1 MSSMAKIFVV
11 VNLVLIVAV
20 FGSAATLLGAQDDFR
35 AALNETATKA
45 RETHEAQEKSITR
58 LNSQIATQTSR
69 ASAET
74 GRADDAEQRFQL
86 AKANLDAALQINIS
100 ATSSLEGLKAEYQSL
115 RQLYEGQAE
124 MIKTLQTSAKEADQ
138 NYTNKNSAWELA
150 VQEGAARANRIAEL
164 SDSVSSLQADL
175 KSTAD
180 GKRDCDFWLAKYKE
194 RFGDI
199 TKSGEA
205 IRAEG
210 RVLEVR
216 DAAGGVV
223 ILIISI
229 GREDKVT
236 VGTEFK
242 LSRGSEFVGF
252 AKVTRVLKNSAV
264 AEFDTQFP
272 GKGAPARSGDR
283 AYTR

>member
-35 AALNETATKA
+35 AALTETTTKA
-45 RETHEAQEKSITR
+45 RETSEAQKKSITR
-58 LNSQIATQTSR
+58 KDAQIATQIQRTG
-69 ASAET
+69 AESA
-74 GRADDAEQRFQL
+74 RADDSEQRYQL
-86 AKANLDAALQINIS
+86 AKANNEAALQINIS
-100 ATSSLEGLKAEYQSL
+100 ATSALEGLKAEYQSL

-124 MIKTLQTSAKEADQ
+124 MIKTLQASAKEADQ

-150 VQEGAARANRIAEL
+150 VQESAARENRIAEL
-164 SDSVSSLQADL
+164 SDSVSALQADL
-175 KSTAD
+175 KGTAD
-180 GKRDCDFWLAKYKE
+180 KLRDCEFWLAKYKE
-194 RFGDI
+194 RHGDI
-199 TKSGEA
+199 TKQGMLIA
-205 IRAEG
+205 AEG

-216 DAAGGVV
+216 NAAGGVV

-272 GKGAPARSGDR
+272 GQGAPARSGDR